1 MWDWLFTLTSRKPL
15 LKMQTYTQNG
25 DDSLRYK
32 NKRIV
37 IWKDK
42 KKYGQSKGKVGW
54 RQEKYLVTN
63 CTLGLIFIIVPRRK
77 RFILMEACISKKKKM
92 RIW

>member
-1 MWDWLFTLTSRKPL
+1 MR
-15 LKMQTYTQNG
+15 TYTQNG

-42 KKYGQSKGKVGW
+42 KNMDRAKGMSAGV
-54 RQEKYLVTN
+54 
-63 CTLGLIFIIVPRRK
+63 
-77 RFILMEACISKKKKM
+77 KKN
-92 RIW
+92 IW